1 MKYSDK
7 RKERAV
13 NTFRLA
19 MGSASYCKSC
29 RALMTYGVNSKEA
42 MVAIG
47 VPSQAWVGWLKGH
60 EAYHKA
66 KGEALPLEWTA
77 LGLTQAFKDTV
88 LAPKPKHP
96 ARTCVYVPS
105 AETKAMR
112 YFEQLAGPDKP
123 VNGRDDSK
131 PVLVHLDTRA
141 FASFK

>member
-7 RKERAV
+7 RKEKAI
-13 NTFRLA
+13 NTFKLA
-19 MGSASYCKSC
+19 MGTAQYCKSC

-47 VPSQAWVGWLKGH
+47 VPSQAWVGWLNGH

-77 LGLTQAFKDTV
+77 MGISQAFKDTV
-88 LAPKPKHP
+88 LAPKPKYV
-96 ARTCVYVPS
+96 ARKAYVPT
-105 AETKAMR
+105 AEDKALK
-112 YFEQLAGPDKP
+112 YFKHLAGPDKAA
-123 VNGRDDSK
+123 NMRDDSK